1 MPWLPFFFITK
12 ALYLKIRNVNEKKKM
27 MRTRLLGKMFNF
39 LFSAHFDKS
48 DTLRSSCSEDEQ
60 EEDLDSVLM

>member
-1 MPWLPFFFITK
+1 
-12 ALYLKIRNVNEKKKM
+12 